1 MTKRRERDNIP
12 ASESSSAET
21 LQRWD
26 ERMREMSKRK
36 MILGLV
42 WKEVMV
48 FAFVFVFLFFTW
60 PFLVFVFKTSAL
72 PMLSLCLL
80 LFMVLELDQEC
91 IDLYFRNPAKLST
104 YLGCVLFPM
113 QGTVTRAEQDKKPSS
128 WTSSS
133 SSFYYYYY
141 YFNFF
146 LKMIKLF
153 GCK

>member
-1 MTKRRERDNIP
+1 MTERRERDNIP
-12 ASESSSAET
+12 TSESSSAET

-104 YLGCVLFPM
+104 LLGCSLSPM
-113 QGTVTRAEQDKKPSS
+113 HGMVMRALRDKQLSS
-128 WTSSS
+128 WTWTFSC
-133 SSFYYYYY
+133 SSF
-141 YFNFF
+141 FLLLLLFF
-146 LKMIKLF
+146 LN
-153 GCK
+153 